1 MTNNK
6 IIPIEECPMCGDEN
20 VQLIDICPINNPDHK
35 ICAECIVNLIEKYNT
50 KCCVYCGERPVII
63 NIPVTINPHHESV
76 NITIQH
82 NSNQNSNFSC
92 VIELSKTVTML
103 ILIALCYVILI
114 LNWHVF
120 LIINCFLAD
129 GYMLDEKV
137 NWHIYNA
144 FYALFT
150 DSFLLFLYISVT
162 DKNKY

>member
-6 IIPIEECPMCGDEN
+6 IIPVEECPICGDEN
-20 VQLIDICPINNPDHK
+20 VMLIDICPINNPDHK
-35 ICAECIVNLIEKYNT
+35 ICAECIVNLIEKYN
-50 KCCVYCGERPVII
+50 KQCCVYCGERPVII
-63 NIPVTINPHHESV
+63 NIPITINPNRESV

-92 VIELSKTVTML
+92 FIELSKTVTML

-120 LIINCFLAD
+120 LIINCFLTD
-129 GYMLDEKV
+129 REMLDEKID
-137 NWHIYNA
+137 WHIYNA
-144 FYALFT
+144 FYALVT